1 MSKVINKRINPF
13 AAVVFAATVTIL
25 GAVATAQTVPE
36 KQPVAPAPNNVID
49 EVAWVVGDEPIFKSE
64 IEEMLQQAELEG
76 QKFDGSPYCVIPEQL
91 AVEKLYLHQ
100 AKADTIEAPEQAVQ
114 SSVDQRL
121 NFFVANLGS
130 KERVEAQ
137 FKKSWPE
144 LRQQLVDLYRTQYI
158 IQQVQQNLTKN
169 VKPVPSDV
177 RKFYNNLPEDS
188 IPYIPLK
195 VEAQIITL
203 NPVVPRQE
211 IEDVKAR
218 LRDYSEKVQS
228 GESDFGTLAF
238 FYSDDKGSAMQS
250 GELGFHNRSDFVPE
264 FSNVAFALNDPKK
277 VSRIV
282 ETEYGYHIIQLIEKR
297 GEQANFRHILLRP
310 KVRQADL
317 DSAVVRLDSLR
328 TDMLAG
334 KFTFEEAAQYVSQD
348 KDTRNN
354 KGIMVNS
361 KTGNTQF
368 EMQDLPSE
376 VARRI
381 DSMQPGDVSE
391 AFIMMD
397 ERKNKETVAIVKL
410 TRRIPGHKASLAE
423 DYNMLKE
430 MYEDAAKEQ
439 ILKKWVEKKIK
450 ETYVQI
456 GEGWDGCEFKYEG
469 WRKD

>member
-1 MSKVINKRINPF
+1 MRKRICRIAL
-13 AAVVFAATVTIL
+13 AASVILASPIAALIAFGQTP
-25 GAVATAQTVPE
+25 TA
-36 KQPVAPAPNNVID
+36 NNIID

-64 IEEMLQQAELEG
+64 IEEMYQQSQYEG
-76 QKFDGSPYCVIPEQL
+76 TTFDGSPYCIIPEQI

-114 SSVDQRL
+114 SSVDQRM

-144 LRQQLVDLYRTQYI
+144 LRQQLVEIFRNQYI

-169 VKPVPSDV
+169 VKPIPGDV
-177 RKFYNNLPEDS
+177 RKYYNSLPEDS
-188 IPYIPLK
+188 VPYVPLS
-195 VEAQIITL
+195 VETQIITL
-203 NPVVPRQE
+203 DPVVPRQE
-211 IEDVKAR
+211 IEDVKAK
-218 LRDYSEKVQS
+218 LRDFTAKVQS

-238 FYSDDKGSAMQS
+238 FYSEDKGSAMQS
-250 GELGFHNRSDFVPE
+250 GELGFHNRNDFVPE
-264 FSNVAFALNDPKK
+264 FSNVAFNLNDPNK

-282 ETEYGYHIIQLIEKR
+282 ETEYGFHIIQLIEKR
-297 GEQANFRHILLRP
+297 GEQINCRHILLRP

-328 TDMLAG
+328 SEIMAN
-334 KFTFEEAAQYVSQD
+334 KFTFEDAAQYVSQD
-348 KDTRNN
+348 KNTKNN

-361 KTGNTQF
+361 NTGNVQF

-376 VARRI
+376 IARRVEN
-381 DSMQPGDVSE
+381 MQPGEISE
-391 AFIMMD
+391 PFIMMD
-397 ERKNKETVAIVKL
+397 ERKNKEVVAIVKL
-410 TRRIPGHKASLAE
+410 TRRIEGHKATLAD

-430 MYEDAAKEQ
+430 MYENHAKEE
-439 ILKKWVEKKIK
+439 ILRKWVEKKIK

-456 GEGWDGCEFKYEG
+456 GEGWDGCDFQYEG
-469 WRKD
+469 WRK